1 MTNLADLDLKTI
13 MSLTG
18 IPAQKDL
25 VNPKDPMEMAKKVRV
40 TFRPLPK
47 GYDNKAIINFRAI
60 LQEKL
65 EKYGV
70 SNLSWAD
77 STEKPTGSFINRL
90 ILGRRVRRNIH
101 AVIDV
106 KREYSFIR
114 KMLSAF
120 AEGIYRIFR
129 TPERSVMGILKISGW
144 ADNFTARWLA
154 DPYNT
159 QVVTLKPLDLEFIDK
174 NTPYERKIV
183 LGLQDLISTMSEIV
197 IGISN
202 DKFSIVNMN
211 LSDSS
216 YSLDEIDEFI
226 TTSFIPKTYA
236 PIKPPVLNRF
246 IKGEFDPSA
255 SIFAERLANLGKDL
269 KKTDLFPHG
278 SKFSEKIP
286 RLSHRDV
293 VEKVLEGRTGVSY
306 GFIALVES
314 PRYEGDKRISPQK
327 WAKLSEI
334 KNINKDYVRESS
346 DGRWYV
352 KSVLRGDTIYQQVPD
367 IWIVTS
373 RSGSD
378 KTNLDRDKDIV
389 RVGLIKGKLY
399 LQTPK
404 GVDLKRRDIRP
415 SFDTYVILA
424 QALSCTLYTPKLVED
439 GIPIVHFHGY
449 PDPKWFNQNEYHI
462 GAQNP
467 SVPCGTIE
475 AALLNFD
482 GVYEMANANGNMMD
496 LLCLVESDHGVN
508 ILGPK
513 PEYIVSRLL
522 EGSSSGDIML
532 GGRYL
537 PELKRASAG

>member
-1 MTNLADLDLKTI
+1 MSTLADLDLKTI

-18 IPAQKDL
+18 IPVQKDL
-25 VNPKDPMEMAKKVRV
+25 VNPKDPIEMAKKVRV

-47 GYDNKAIINFRAI
+47 GYGNKDIIDFRAI
-60 LQEKL
+60 LQQKL
-65 EKYGV
+65 EQCGV
-70 SNLSWAD
+70 ENLSWND
-77 STEKPTGSFINRL
+77 STEKPTGSLINRF
-90 ILGRRVRRNIH
+90 IVGRRVRRNIH

-106 KREYSFIR
+106 KRDYSILR
-114 KMLSAF
+114 KIFSSF
-120 AEGIYRIFR
+120 AEFMYRMFR
-129 TPERSVMGILKISGW
+129 SPDRSVMGILKISGW

-159 QVVTLKPLDLEFIDK
+159 QVVTLKPLDSEFIDK
-174 NTPYERKIV
+174 DTPYDRKIV

-197 IGISN
+197 IGIS
-202 DKFSIVNMN
+202 KERFSIVNMN

-226 TTSFIPKTYA
+226 KKSFIPKTYA

-246 IKGEFDPSA
+246 IQGEFEPLA
-255 SIFAERLANLGKDL
+255 SEFARRLTSLGKDL
-269 KKTDLFPHG
+269 KKTELFPHG
-278 SKFSEKIP
+278 SKFSDKIP

-293 VEKVLEGRTGVSY
+293 VEKILEGRTGVSY
-306 GFIALVES
+306 GFIALVEI
-314 PRYEGDKRISPQK
+314 PMYEGEKRISYEK
-327 WAKLSEI
+327 WSELSEI
-334 KNINKDYVRESS
+334 KNINSEYVRESS
-346 DGRWYV
+346 DGRWYI
-352 KSVLRGDTIYQQVPD
+352 KSIIRDDIIYQQVPD

-378 KTNLDRDKDIV
+378 KTNLDTNSDVV

-424 QALSCTLYTPKLVED
+424 QALSCALYAPELIED

-449 PDPKWFNQNEYHI
+449 PDPRWFNQKEYHV

-467 SVPCGTIE
+467 SMPCGTIE
-475 AALLNFD
+475 AALLNFS
-482 GVYEMANANGNMMD
+482 GIYEMAYENGDMMD

-513 PEYIVSRLL
+513 PDYLVSRLM
-522 EGSSSGDIML
+522 EGSSAGDIML

-537 PELKRASAG
+537 PELKRASTG